1 MKEIIIDVSA
11 DGEISIETRGF
22 TGKACLEE
30 SKFIIDLLG
39 KEKSKLLTPAYY
51 QGKQKT
57 KKYLQLCG

>member
-11 DGEISIETRGF
+11 DGSISIETRGF
-22 TGKACLEE
+22 TGKDCLKE
-30 SKFIIDLLG
+30 SQFIKDLLG
-39 KEKSKLLTPAYY
+39 RELSQQLTPAYY

>member
-1 MKEIIIDVSA
+1 MSLPMEKFPY
-11 DGEISIETRGF
+11 ETRGF
-22 TGKACLEE
+22 SGKSCLEE

-51 QGKQKT
+51 QGKNKT

>member
-1 MKEIIIDVSA
+1 MKEIIIDVSG

-22 TGKACLEE
+22 SGKSCLKE
-30 SKFIIDLLG
+30 SQFIKDLLG
-39 KEKSKLLTPAYY
+39 KEKSQTLIPAYY